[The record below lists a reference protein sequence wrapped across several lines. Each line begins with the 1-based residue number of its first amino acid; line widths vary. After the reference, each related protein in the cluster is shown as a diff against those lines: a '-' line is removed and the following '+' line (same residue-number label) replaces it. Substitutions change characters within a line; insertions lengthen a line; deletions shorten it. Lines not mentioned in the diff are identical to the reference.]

1 MWPGQ
6 CRRVSVDWIDG
17 GVADGVVFR
26 RIGARAAGSL
36 QQGYD
41 EVAEAKSS
49 GMAAEGLPGQRSLK
63 GKVALITGAAHRI
76 GAQVARLLHA
86 DGADVAIH
94 YRSSRD
100 AAEAL
105 KASLE
110 RDRPDSA
117 RLIRA
122 DLLDT
127 AALPKLIAEVAAF
140 RGRLDI
146 LVNNASSFY
155 PTPLASASEQ
165 DWEALIGSNLKG
177 PFFLTQAAAGL
188 LRDAGGVVVNLVDIH
203 AQRPLKDHPIYSIA
217 KAGNAMMVKALARE
231 LGPEVRVNGIAPG
244 AILWPEQGLSDD
256 AKREIL
262 SRTAL
267 ERAGTPADIARALL
281 FLVRD
286 ADYVTGQIL
295 AVDGGRTLQQ

>member
-1 MWPGQ
+1 
-6 CRRVSVDWIDG
+6 VSETESGDLP
-17 GVADGVVFR
+17 ADG
-26 RIGARAAGSL
+26 L
-36 QQGYD
+36 
-41 EVAEAKSS
+41 AER
-49 GMAAEGLPGQRSLK
+49 RSLA
-63 GKVALITGAAHRI
+63 GRVALITGAAHRI
-76 GAQVARLLHA
+76 GAQIARLLHA
-86 DGADVAIH
+86 DGADLAIH
-94 YRSSRD
+94 YRRSAD

-105 KASLE
+105 KAELE
-110 RDRPDSA
+110 RDRPDSV
-117 RLIRA
+117 RLVRA
-122 DLLDT
+122 DLADT
-127 AALPKLIAEVAAF
+127 AALPALVADVAGF
-140 RGRLDI
+140 RGRLDV

-155 PTPLASASEQ
+155 PTPLETATEA

-177 PFFLTQAAAGL
+177 PFFLTRAAAGL
-188 LRDAGGVVVNLVDIH
+188 LRAARGSVVNLVDIH
-203 AQRPLKDHPIYSIA
+203 AERPLKDHPIYSIA
-217 KAGNAMMVKALARE
+217 KAGNAMMVKSLARE

-267 ERAGTPADIARALL
+267 GRPGAPADIARTLL